1 MYKLSVFLLML
12 AFISCGGNNGNG
24 NGDGDPTA
32 NLVIQDVSSF
42 ETEENN
48 FFTFEVILSETSDQQ
63 VTVDFETDADTAE
76 EDDDF
81 IATSG
86 QLTFSP
92 GTTLQT
98 IEVEVIGDEGQ
109 EIDEQFFVILSNA
122 VNANIVKSK
131 GTATIRNEDTTFE
144 IPEDGYATPESY
156 GGYTLVWQD
165 EFNESFI
172 NTDDWTHEIGN
183 SGWGNQESQYYTNSS
198 KNSYISDGNLVI
210 EAIEE
215 NFEGA
220 PYTSARMITKDKQEF
235 TFGRIDIRAILPEGQ
250 GIWPALWMLGDNID
264 IVGWPHC
271 GEIDIMEMI
280 GHEPSTVHGTAH
292 WGPQGNSWSF
302 NNGNDYK
309 LSGEKFIDEYH
320 VFSILWEL
328 DKITY
333 FVDDVEYFTLT
344 KQMVNGDYPFNAPFF
359 FIFNVAVG
367 GTWPGYPDETTQF
380 PQRMVVDYVRVFE
393 RN

>member
-1 MYKLSVFLLML
+1 
-12 AFISCGGNNGNG
+12 
-24 NGDGDPTA
+24 
-32 NLVIQDVSSF
+32 
-42 ETEENN
+42 
-48 FFTFEVILSETSDQQ
+48 
-63 VTVDFETDADTAE
+63 
-76 EDDDF
+76 
-81 IATSG
+81 
-86 QLTFSP
+86 
-92 GTTLQT
+92 
-98 IEVEVIGDEGQ
+98 
-109 EIDEQFFVILSNA
+109 
-122 VNANIVKSK
+122 
-131 GTATIRNEDTTFE
+131 
-144 IPEDGYATPESY
+144 
-156 GGYTLVWQD
+156 
-165 EFNESFI
+165 
-172 NTDDWTHEIGN
+172 
-183 SGWGNQESQYYTNSS
+183 
-198 KNSYISDGNLVI
+198 
-210 EAIEE
+210 
-215 NFEGA
+215 
-220 PYTSARMITKDKQEF
+220 
-235 TFGRIDIRAILPEGQ
+235 
-250 GIWPALWMLGDNID
+250 MLGDNID